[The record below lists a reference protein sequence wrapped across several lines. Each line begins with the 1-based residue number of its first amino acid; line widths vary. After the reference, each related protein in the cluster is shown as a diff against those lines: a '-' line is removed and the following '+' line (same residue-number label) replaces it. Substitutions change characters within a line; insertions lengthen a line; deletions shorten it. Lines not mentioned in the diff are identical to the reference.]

1 MQFACLEKFRL
12 WRLGRLYSAAL
23 LRCCALLGPQLGF
36 LLIPCCSD
44 WSADGLGKPDVVA
57 LGVLRDVRPPLRGPR
72 LEDQLPVAPI
82 RRVSTLA
89 APPWICKFEF
99 LKLADG
105 AFATG
110 FVDVS
115 LNRARVA
122 LAPACPCVKCAVDAA
137 PPAVILV
144 LQNVAAPLLR
154 HQGGFQVDE

>member
-1 MQFACLEKFRL
+1 MQFARLEKFRL

-23 LRCCALLGPQLGF
+23 LRCCALLGPQLRF

-57 LGVLRDVRPPLRGPR
+57 SEVLRDVRPPLRGPR
-72 LEDQLPVAPI
+72 LEDQSPVAAVT
-82 RRVSTLA
+82 RVSTLA
-89 APPWICKFEF
+89 APPWICRFDA

-105 AFATG
+105 AFATR
-110 FVDVS
+110 FVDVT

-122 LAPACPCVKCAVDAA
+122 LAPAFLCVKCAVHAA

-144 LQNVAAPLLR
+144 LQNVVASLPR
-154 HQGGFQVDE
+154 HQGRFQVDE